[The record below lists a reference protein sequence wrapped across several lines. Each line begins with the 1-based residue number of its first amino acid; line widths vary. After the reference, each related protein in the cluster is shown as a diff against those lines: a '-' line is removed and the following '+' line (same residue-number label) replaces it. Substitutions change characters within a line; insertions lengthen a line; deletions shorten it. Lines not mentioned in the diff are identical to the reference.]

1 MINNSER
8 SVIIVWEVREYKK
21 GNDTDTNT
29 HIGIIMHHV
38 LRSIFIYKVIYNLSI
53 LCVCVCI
60 YIYIYPHSN
69 ISIPK
74 FLYF

>member
-1 MINNSER
+1 M
-8 SVIIVWEVREYKK
+8 IIVWEVREYKE

-29 HIGIIMHHV
+29 HIGIIMHHK

-53 LCVCVCI
+53 LCVYV
-60 YIYIYPHSN
+60 YIYPHSN
-69 ISIPK
+69 ISILK